1 MRSQPTFESSL
12 ACRMEQFV
20 VHKRMQGFEYTAS
33 ATALK
38 CFDRFLCDVDCS
50 DGRLRDEYFMDYYET
65 VRPLSTNTHR
75 YRLGVVH
82 QFSLFLNAYCPESRV
97 MPLQL
102 LPRRPPQN
110 RFYRISAKEVF
121 GLMQATESLPAKSR
135 NRYACIRFLIGLIY
149 TTGLR
154 ISEAL
159 SLNLG
164 DIDCEKNTLFIH
176 HGKFEKDRLIKISPS
191 TRNALDEW
199 LHIRQEYAGTG
210 KTAPLFVSTLSKRLT
225 PSQARYTFKKCCILC
240 DLNNEPPPRLHDL
253 RHNYATECLARWQR
267 EGKDIQ
273 ILLPV
278 LSTAMGHV
286 KPESTEY
293 YIHINAETL
302 RQASIKTETHFNQ
315 TIRGIQ

>member
-1 MRSQPTFESSL
+1 MRRQPTFESSL
-12 ACRMEQFV
+12 ASRMEQFV

-50 DGRLRDEYFMDYYET
+50 DGWLRDEYFMDYYET
-65 VRPLSTNTHR
+65 IRPLSTNTHR

-82 QFSLFLNAYCPESRV
+82 QFSLFLNAYSPESRV

-102 LPRRPPQN
+102 RPHLPPQN

-121 GLMQATESLPAKSR
+121 ELMQATENLPSKNS
-135 NRYACIRFLIGLIY
+135 NRRACIRFLIGLIY

-164 DIDCEKNTLFIH
+164 DVDFERNTLFIH
-176 HGKFEKDRLIKISPS
+176 HGKFGKDRLIRISPS
-191 TRNALDEW
+191 TRNALDDW
-199 LHIRQEYAGTG
+199 LRIRQEYAGSG
-210 KTAPLFVSTLSKRLT
+210 KTAPLFVSTPNQRLT
-225 PSQARYTFKKCCILC
+225 PSQARYAFRQRCILC

-267 EGKDIQ
+267 AGKDIQ
-273 ILLPV
+273 TLLPV

-286 KPESTEY
+286 NPESTEY

-302 RQASIKTETHFNQ
+302 HQASKKTETHFNQ
-315 TIRGIQ
+315 TIRRTQ

>member
-1 MRSQPTFESSL
+1 MRRQPTFESSL
-12 ACRMEQFV
+12 ASRMEQFV
-20 VHKRMQGFEYTAS
+20 VHKRMQGYEYTVS
-33 ATALK
+33 AISLK
-38 CFDRFLCDVDCS
+38 YFDRFLCKVDCS
-50 DGRLRDEYFMDYYET
+50 DGWLRDDYFTAYYET
-65 VRPLSTNTHR
+65 IRPLSTNTHR
-75 YRLGVVH
+75 CRLGVVH

-97 MPLQL
+97 MPLRF
-102 LPRRPPQN
+102 LPRLPPKI

-121 GLMQATESLPAKSR
+121 GLMQATENLPSKSTR
-135 NRYACIRFLIGLIY
+135 RRACIRFLIGLIY

-154 ISEAL
+154 ISEAI

-164 DIDCEKNTLFIH
+164 DIDFERNTLFIH
-176 HGKFEKDRLIKISPS
+176 HGKFGKDRLIKISPS

-199 LHIRQEYAGTG
+199 LNIRQEYAESG
-210 KTAPLFVSTLSKRLT
+210 KTAPLFMSTPNKRLT
-225 PSQARYTFKKCCILC
+225 PSQARYAFRQLCNLC
-240 DLNNEPPPRLHDL
+240 DLKNEPPPRLHDL
-253 RHNYATECLARWQR
+253 RHNYATACLARWQR

-278 LSTAMGHV
+278 LSASMGHV

-302 RQASIKTETHFNQ
+302 RQASRKTEIYFNQ